1 MKIRSGRETTM
12 LKSGLLSAAILA
24 SALLAAGS
32 LRAEDTGSAAEAKAL
47 LERAIVE
54 VKADLPAALVKFN
67 DPKGSFRDRDLYVFC
82 ANVSDGL
89 LTAHPKL
96 VGTDLR
102 TIKDKN
108 GTPFGKEMYD
118 SAQEGKITEVAYVW
132 PRPDGTEPVEKV
144 SYITKVNSQ
153 ICGVG
158 YYK

>member
-1 MKIRSGRETTM
+1 M
-12 LKSGLLSAAILA
+12 LKSAILSAAILA
-24 SALLAAGS
+24 SAAFATS
-32 LRAEDTGSAAEAKAL
+32 SVKAEDTGSAAEAKAML
-47 LERAIVE
+47 DRAIVE

-82 ANVSDGL
+82 ANISDGK

-96 VGTDLR
+96 VGTDIR

-108 GTPFGKEMYD
+108 DKPLGKEMYD
-118 SAQEGKITEVAYVW
+118 SAQEGKITEVSYVW
-132 PRPDGTEPVEKV
+132 PTPGGTEPVEKV
-144 SYITKVNSQ
+144 SYVTKVSSQ